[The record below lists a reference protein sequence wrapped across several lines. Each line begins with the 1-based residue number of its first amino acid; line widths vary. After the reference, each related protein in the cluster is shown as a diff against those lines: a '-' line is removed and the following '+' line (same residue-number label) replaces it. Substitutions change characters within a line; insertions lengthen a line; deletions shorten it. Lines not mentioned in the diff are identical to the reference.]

1 MSKKKRSLK
10 SKEGRKRWSMERKM
24 EVVLRL
30 LRGESLDGVSWE
42 TGVSAAQLSEWR
54 DTFIATGKAGLK
66 SRTKDP
72 VVEAAED
79 ERRRLLAKV
88 GEFAMENEIL
98 KEANKILEG
107 RSGPFALKRSKR

>member
-1 MSKKKRSLK
+1 MAKKKSATD
-10 SKEGRKRWSMERKM
+10 KERPKRWSVERKA

-30 LRGESLDGVSWE
+30 LRGESLDAVSRE
-42 TGVSAAQLSEWR
+42 TGVPAAQLSEWR
-54 DTFIATGKAGLK
+54 DAFIATGKAGLK

-88 GEFAMENEIL
+88 GELAIENEIL

-107 RSGPFALKRSKR
+107 RSGPFSSRRSKR